1 MVKNLYACKYAPAF
15 GYDDPLST
23 IGRIFWQWSEPDRY
37 GFLNEYSPYN
47 FKSMKTDLPTG
58 KKFGLDF
65 REICLNRA
73 REIIVSASGKKICVL
88 WSGGVDST
96 AIVCALLMAG
106 VDPKQLIL
114 AHTHMSV
121 REYPYFFLL
130 MKEKLKIKS
139 LQYSW
144 SLSLKQYETMGP
156 DVLFVTGWCADQLFG
171 SNVNQRYPELY
182 RIDWKNGFKKM
193 IKDRDIKGEAS
204 DKQIDENLY
213 KFGVYADKIGL
224 PIKYTCEAL
233 WLFNFAIKWSH
244 VSMDLK
250 LTLTDSYQKENVI
263 NFYEDMDF
271 QEWSIEHYQEFYLHN
286 QSTDVANYKRPLKE
300 LIYEYTKDKAYL
312 ENKGKVNSWCSAVAR
327 IQYSPFCI
335 LDDEGYHHY
344 DLLAETEAS
353 IKYTELLDKQDA
365 NRRYYLKDYLKEVV
379 DIERFL
385 AVEKRK

>member
-15 GYDDPLST
+15 GYDDPLSI

-37 GFLNEYSPYN
+37 GILNEYSPYN
-47 FKSMKTDLPTG
+47 FKTMERPLPTG
-58 KKFGLDF
+58 MEKGLDF
-65 REICLNRA
+65 REICLKVA
-73 REIIVSASGKKICVL
+73 REIIAKAGNKRICVL

-96 AIVCALLMAG
+96 AIVCSLLLAG
-106 VDPKQLIL
+106 VDPQQLIL
-114 AHTHMSV
+114 AHTHASV
-121 REYPYFFLL
+121 REYPYFFLV

-144 SLSLKQYETMGP
+144 TLSLEQYAQLGSN
-156 DVLFVTGWCADQLFG
+156 VLFVTGWCADQLFG

-182 RIDWKNGFKKM
+182 QVDWQTGLKKM
-193 IKDRDIKGEAS
+193 IKDRDIKGVVT
-204 DKQIDENLY
+204 DRQIDENLY
-213 KFGVYADKIGL
+213 RFGVYADKIGL
-224 PIKYTCEAL
+224 PIRYTCEAL

-250 LTLTDSYQKENVI
+250 LTLIDPVQKENAI

-286 QSTDVANYKRPLKE
+286 QSTDVVNYKRPLKE
-300 LIYEYTKDKAYL
+300 LIYEYTKDKTYL

-335 LDDEGYHHY
+335 LDDDGYHHL
-344 DLLAETEAS
+344 DLMADTEIS
-353 IKYTELLDKQDA
+353 RKYTSTIDKQEA
-365 NRRYYLKDYLKEVV
+365 NRRYYMLDYLKEGV

-385 AVEKRK
+385 VVEERQ

>member
-1 MVKNLYACKYAPAF
+1 
-15 GYDDPLST
+15 
-23 IGRIFWQWSEPDRY
+23 
-37 GFLNEYSPYN
+37 
-47 FKSMKTDLPTG
+47 
-58 KKFGLDF
+58 
-65 REICLNRA
+65 
-73 REIIVSASGKKICVL
+73 
-88 WSGGVDST
+88 
-96 AIVCALLMAG
+96 
-106 VDPKQLIL
+106 
-114 AHTHMSV
+114 
-121 REYPYFFLL
+121 
-130 MKEKLKIKS
+130 
-139 LQYSW
+139 
-144 SLSLKQYETMGP
+144 
-156 DVLFVTGWCADQLFG
+156 
-171 SNVNQRYPELY
+171 
-182 RIDWKNGFKKM
+182 
-193 IKDRDIKGEAS
+193 
-204 DKQIDENLY
+204 
-213 KFGVYADKIGL
+213 
-224 PIKYTCEAL
+224 
-233 WLFNFAIKWSH
+233 
-244 VSMDLK
+244 MDLK
-250 LTLTDSYQKENVI
+250 LTLNDSYQKENVI